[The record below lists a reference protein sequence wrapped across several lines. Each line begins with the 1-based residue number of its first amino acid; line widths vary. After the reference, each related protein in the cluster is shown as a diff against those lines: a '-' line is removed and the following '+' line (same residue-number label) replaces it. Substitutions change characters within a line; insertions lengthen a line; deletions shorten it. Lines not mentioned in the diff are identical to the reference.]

1 MQHPTIGAA
10 LRALSIERANH
21 YASRTVAPTGPRSDP
36 IPEHL
41 LPGTKTGFFEQ
52 APTLQIGWAAPP
64 PPHPPSQFWEPSK
77 PVLREASFLGRQP
90 GCPPYE
96 AGKALYRP
104 AFTAHRQNTMHSTQ
118 PCRELLSHTRNST
131 SNPQPSFATGF
142 ALRLESVAPEAPNL
156 FATGFP
162 LCPREPQP

>member
-64 PPHPPSQFWEPSK
+64 PPPPTEPILGAVQAGLKGSQLSGQTAWLPS
-77 PVLREASFLGRQP
+77 L
-90 GCPPYE
+90 
-96 AGKALYRP
+96 
-104 AFTAHRQNTMHSTQ
+104 
-118 PCRELLSHTRNST
+118 
-131 SNPQPSFATGF
+131 
-142 ALRLESVAPEAPNL
+142 
-156 FATGFP
+156 
-162 LCPREPQP
+162 